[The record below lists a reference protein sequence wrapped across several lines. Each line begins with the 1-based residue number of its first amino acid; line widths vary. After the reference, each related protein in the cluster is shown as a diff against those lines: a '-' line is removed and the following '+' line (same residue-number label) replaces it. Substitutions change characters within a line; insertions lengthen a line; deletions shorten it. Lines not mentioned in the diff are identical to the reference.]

1 MQSLHDLSHLEINLR
16 SIMGTKWKSSWELM
30 KCHCG
35 NNLISTMETKL
46 FEMGNN
52 NILQWKYIIFSL
64 NSIMVKRLYITMEI
78 VMGNNKVPKW

>member
-1 MQSLHDLSHLEINLR
+1 
-16 SIMGTKWKSSWELM
+16 
-30 KCHCG
+30 
-35 NNLISTMETKL
+35 METKL

-78 VMGNNKVPKW
+78 VMGNNKIPKWKT